1 MAKVGQPSSIQGDI
15 EEMGETPEIVQ
26 GAAKMKS
33 STPSIVI
40 LKEESGSCRR
50 KSGTV
55 ASVIFE
61 RPSVEMD
68 GIPINRLLVDNASA
82 TNLISLSMMNKLGK
96 TEKDLIASTASITDF
111 AGGVTNSQGI
121 LIMNL
126 KSRQTNGLFLPPL
139 NHSEARLYNDEIGPI
154 KIVGLDKLTA
164 DLVERKLGDLG
175 EEELSALSA
184 DIIYEEDL
192 PEQDVI
198 QFEEWAGLNSI
209 KEENSAKFNMASQLV
224 EKAL

>member
-1 MAKVGQPSSIQGDI
+1 MAKVGQPPSIQGDI

-96 TEKDLIASTASITDF
+96 TEKDLIASIASITDF

-126 KSRQTNGLFLPPL
+126 KDFWEGRILVCNEFRSLEIFIVVEQKLQEVKNECKVTLFTKGGE
-139 NHSEARLYNDEIGPI
+139 NYARETIGSGVLSFDREDEEIESP
-154 KIVGLDKLTA
+154 
-164 DLVERKLGDLG
+164 
-175 EEELSALSA
+175 
-184 DIIYEEDL
+184 
-192 PEQDVI
+192 
-198 QFEEWAGLNSI
+198 
-209 KEENSAKFNMASQLV
+209 
-224 EKAL
+224 